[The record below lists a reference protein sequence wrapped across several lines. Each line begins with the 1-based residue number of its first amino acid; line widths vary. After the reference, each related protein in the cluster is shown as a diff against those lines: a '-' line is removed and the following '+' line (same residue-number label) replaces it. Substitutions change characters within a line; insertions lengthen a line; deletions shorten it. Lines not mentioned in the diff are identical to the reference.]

1 MMMLMVLMFFLVVLT
16 ILSYFFDDK
25 LVNLFSSTNK
35 TRLSSFISDITN
47 FSAIILFFIILP
59 TLILLFIGKE
69 SLVRSLLIT
78 VGVSALIAF
87 SLKYLISRDRPED
100 SLVDIPGSSFP
111 SAHASIVFGSLQVLL
126 NFGVW
131 AWIWV
136 FLAVFVGV
144 TRIYL
149 RVHYVSDVL
158 FGSFIGLF
166 VGLIVG

>member
-16 ILSYFFDDK
+16 VLSYFFDVG
-25 LVNLFSSTNK
+25 LVNLFSSSNESNLTK
-35 TRLSSFISDITN
+35 IISDITN
-47 FSAIILFFIILP
+47 FPAIILFFIILP
-59 TLILLFIGKE
+59 TLTSLFIGKE
-69 SLVRSLLIT
+69 NLVRSLYIT
-78 VGVSALIAF
+78 VGLSALIAF

-100 SLVDIPGSSFP
+100 PLVDIPGSSFP
-111 SAHASIVFGSLQVLL
+111 SAHASIVFSSLQVIL

-131 AWIWV
+131 AWIWI